1 MKYKSSPKL
10 GLCRVN
16 WLQNWVY
23 RYYTATKRL
32 VDEIG
37 SWRLVPKVFEQDG
50 LNQVGVSEGF
60 DKRKGQRPTRS
71 LR

>member
-1 MKYKSSPKL
+1 
-10 GLCRVN
+10 
-16 WLQNWVY
+16 
-23 RYYTATKRL
+23 L